1 MPSAQFWKHAAIDGF
16 QTFLPELRLQ
26 SVIVSE
32 SVIQFLLPEKY
43 PSESE
48 YLVCYMDSNGRLP
61 FMSCGKRVPFV
72 HERTASL
79 QGFDAPCALHDVL
92 PHRLASS
99 P

>member
-43 PSESE
+43 PSKSE
-48 YLVCYMDSNGRLP
+48 YLVRYMDGDDGLSLMPCSQGIP
-61 FMSCGKRVPFV
+61 FIPKG
-72 HERTASL
+72 TASL
-79 QGFDAPCALHDVL
+79 EGVCNTIKIPRKIF
-92 PHRLASS
+92 RISRER
-99 P
+99 